1 MRVLLALSDLYRNT
15 GGGQTV
21 YRKIIETAPNIEF
34 CYLREAEAEHEQR
47 PPNTRTFPLLSRN
60 TLRLNTPPPHLD
72 YERNALE
79 EADAIARSVAGQSF
93 DIVETPD
100 FLTFGAALREACAYR
115 GVKVG
120 RFVLSMH
127 GNISTSIEL
136 NWGSAGDK
144 VLEYAVLEQRQFA
157 AADGVYGISRSYI
170 REWQA
175 RVDREVQYIDPAH
188 FVRSRL
194 PRGPLSDSA
203 PPSLFCIGRSER
215 LKGNDLFIELVRWLD
230 PATYA
235 KAQHVGPID
244 VSNGVSSAYHLAN
257 ISRMRGLDV
266 SYQPTLSVDELSAI
280 YAAPSIIVLPT
291 RYDTLNLVAL
301 EALFSGCPVAVSS
314 KAGVCDYLDDAHPH
328 LPYLKLDLGDFY
340 GNVGA
345 MQDLVENYDSH
356 RRALHEALLEHP
368 PLPATPLDMEGVY
381 QGILDASARTPQ
393 PSSRRLE
400 LRLAGRSSPS
410 EERDTAPALV
420 GTSYEEEEAPAL
432 GHRVVQLVRHAT
444 PTEWKNRLRPLI
456 RAPRHFL
463 IDRLR
468 GTGYFGD
475 AKYFAMLADAHRVPH
490 RLRNLGKRSERSQNE
505 LKDKLRGIYHD
516 ASNLLFRCNFWLD
529 IARVERLRGQDLM
542 AATYELRLLRLLGE
556 DRLGLLPRLVET
568 LEKHGFT
575 REAEGV
581 LAQYADPAAA
591 PERVHALLKERFDQL
606 RHYNEK
612 PWAVVDDR
620 RTGAARVAVIV
631 SLYKAADKLRF
642 FLTALSRQSLIQRGE
657 VEIIL
662 VDSGSPT
669 DERAAFE
676 GFHAEHPLSIVY
688 ARSAGRETI
697 QAAWNRGIRLATAPH
712 LVFLGVDET
721 LYPEALEVLTDE
733 LDNHPETD
741 WVMANSLVTAVDEHG
756 LHKNDI
762 MPYDRSG
769 ATKDNVYL
777 ETCYLSWVG
786 GMYRKS
792 IHDRFGYYD
801 ETFRGAG
808 DTEFKSRLLP
818 HINVRFVDR
827 MLGLF
832 LNYPDGQTTA
842 SPMAEIE
849 DNRAWYLHRTAGGI
863 RYAFD
868 SRSVEDAEALLRLCT
883 GYRKSY
889 YRHISTDVEYGSLLA
904 DYILSREPDSAL
916 ASALAPG
923 LHALVEQ
930 LRRLEF
936 SPHSTSRRDAI
947 GRMTGAWRTA
957 RSWQKEHERTPPEL
971 GVGTSHYK
979 LSNDNRYEQH
989 SWLWKSV

>member
-1 MRVLLALSDLYRNT
+1 MRVLLALPDLYKNT

-21 YRKIIETAPNIEF
+21 YRTIIETTPSIEF
-34 CYLREAEAEHEQR
+34 CYLRETEAEHQQR
-47 PPNTRTFPLLSRN
+47 PSNTRTFPLLSRN
-60 TLRLNTPPPHLD
+60 ALRLNTPPPHLD

-136 NWGSAGDK
+136 NWGSAGDR
-144 VLEYAVLEQRQFA
+144 VLEYAVLEERQFA
-157 AADGVYGISRSYI
+157 TADGVYGISRSYI
-170 REWQA
+170 REWQD

-188 FVRSRL
+188 FVHAEM
-194 PRGPLSDSA
+194 PRTQWEGA
-203 PPSLFCIGRSER
+203 GKPSLYCVGRSER
-215 LKGNDLFIELVRWLD
+215 RKGNDLFIELVRWLNPTSYD
-230 PATYA
+230 
-235 KAQHVGPID
+235 KAEQIGPSD
-244 VSNGVSSAYHLAN
+244 YSNGTSSTYLLESVARLRDLNVPHSPALSPGDLAKRY
-257 ISRMRGLDV
+257 S
-266 SYQPTLSVDELSAI
+266 QPAI
-280 YAAPSIIVLPT
+280 VVLPT

-301 EALFSGCPVAVSS
+301 EALFSGCPVAISS
-314 KAGVCDYLDDAHPH
+314 KAGVCHYLDDAHPH
-328 LPYLKLDLGDFY
+328 LPYLRLDLDDFY

-356 RRALHEALLEHP
+356 RRALHEALLRDP
-368 PLPATPLDMEGVY
+368 PRPATPLDMERVY
-381 QGILDASARTPQ
+381 QGILDAPARSSSTRLETRPVDRSSARPKQNVSEASSAGATYEAEDV
-393 PSSRRLE
+393 PSLGRRVA
-400 LRLAGRSSPS
+400 RLIRS
-410 EERDTAPALV
+410 
-420 GTSYEEEEAPAL
+420 
-432 GHRVVQLVRHAT
+432 AT
-444 PTEWKNRLRPLI
+444 PTEWKNHLRPLI
-456 RAPRHFL
+456 RAPRRFL
-463 IDRLR
+463 VDRLR
-468 GTGYFGD
+468 QTGYFGD
-475 AKYFAMLADAHRVPH
+475 AQYFAMLADAHRVPN
-490 RLRNLGKRSERSQNE
+490 RLNNLGKRSERSQNE

-516 ASNLLFRCNFWLD
+516 SSNLLFRCNFWLD
-529 IARVERLRGQDLM
+529 LARVERLRGQDLM

-556 DRLGLLPRLVET
+556 DRLGLVPRLVET
-568 LEKHGFT
+568 LEEHGFS

-591 PERVHALLKERFDQL
+591 PERVHALLKERFEQL

-620 RTGAARVAVIV
+620 RMGAARVAVIV
-631 SLYKAADKLRF
+631 SLYKAADKLHF
-642 FLTALSRQSLIQRGE
+642 FLTALSRQSLVQRGE

-669 DERAAFE
+669 DEKAAFE
-676 GFHAEHPLSIVY
+676 AFQAEHPLSMVY

-697 QAAWNRGIRLATAPH
+697 QAAWNRGIKLATAPH

-721 LYPEALEVLTDE
+721 LYPEALEVLADE
-733 LDNHPETD
+733 LDKHPETD

-762 MPYDRSG
+762 MAYDRRG
-769 ATKDNVYL
+769 ATKDHVYL

-808 DTEFKSRLLP
+808 DTEFKNRLLP
-818 HINVRFVDR
+818 HINVRFVDS

-849 DNRAWYLHRTAGGI
+849 DSRAWYLHRTAGGV

-868 SRSVEDAEALLRLCT
+868 ARPVEDAEALLRLCT

-889 YRHISTDVEYGSLLA
+889 CGHLSTDVEYGSLLA
-904 DYILSREPDSAL
+904 DHVLSREPGSAL
-916 ASALAPG
+916 ATALAPG

-936 SPHSTSRRDAI
+936 SPHTTSRRDAI
-947 GRMTGAWRTA
+947 GRMTRAWRTA
-957 RSWQKEHERTPPEL
+957 RSWQKEHERAPPEL
-971 GVGTSHYK
+971 GVRAQYK